1 MSRWRPPAHWSTH
14 LSRKTLFAS
23 TSIALIALSPAATA
37 QERPTGFSVG
47 AAMVAST
54 GVYAGQNSRIGIA
67 PVIRYDGNGYA
78 IGTDG
83 ARFDLLR
90 GDGPTLSF
98 TLTPRRAPY
107 NQSDAPLLAGL
118 DRETTIDAGL
128 RASFAISPSITAS
141 LSAQTEV
148 TGKHNGSEITAAISS
163 RQMLG
168 RFPLALTAGVS
179 WKDANL
185 SNYLYGVG
193 ANEVIAGRAAYTVG
207 ESITPY
213 LGATMTIPL
222 SDNVAAFGTV
232 RASFL
237 PDTVKNSPIVSG
249 NVAVSTLFGVT
260 YRF

>member
-1 MSRWRPPAHWSTH
+1 MPNKTFLAATST
-14 LSRKTLFAS
+14 AV
-23 TSIALIALSPAATA
+23 IALATAANA
-37 QERPTGFSVG
+37 QERPTGFSLG

-54 GVYAGQNSRIGIA
+54 GVYAGQDTRFGVA
-67 PVIRYDGNGYA
+67 PVLRYDGNGFA

-90 GDGPTLSF
+90 GDGPRLSF
-98 TLTPRRAPY
+98 TLTPRRAPF
-107 NQSDAPLLAGL
+107 NQNDAPLLAGL
-118 DRETTIDAGL
+118 DREMTLDAGL
-128 RASFAISPSITAS
+128 RASFAISPTLSAAV
-141 LSAQTEV
+141 SAQTEV
-148 TGKHNGSEITAAISS
+148 TGKHNGSEITAAVSA

-185 SNYLYGVG
+185 GNYLYGVG
-193 ANEVIAGRAAYTVG
+193 ATEAIAGRAAYSVG

-213 LGATMTIPL
+213 LGATMTVPL
-222 SDNVAAFGTV
+222 SENVAAFGTV

-237 PDTVKNSPIVSG
+237 PETIKNSPIVSG
-249 NVAVSTLFGVT
+249 NVAVSTLFGIA

>member
-1 MSRWRPPAHWSTH
+1 MSIKP
-14 LSRKTLFAS
+14 LLAS
-23 TSIALIALSPAATA
+23 TSLALIALSPAAHA

-54 GVYAGQNSRIGIA
+54 GVYAGQDARIGLA
-67 PVIRYDGNGYA
+67 PVIRYDGNGFA

-98 TLTPRRAPY
+98 VLTPRRAPY
-107 NQSDAPLLAGL
+107 NEADAALLAGL

-128 RASFAISPSITAS
+128 RASFAFSPQISATFTAK
-141 LSAQTEV
+141 TEV
-148 TGKHNGSEITAAISS
+148 TGKHNGSEITAALSS

-168 RFPLALTAGVS
+168 RFPLALSAGVS

-185 SNYLYGVG
+185 SNYLYGVS
-193 ANEVIAGRAAYTVG
+193 ATEVIVGRAAYNVG

-213 LGATMTIPL
+213 LGATMTVPI
-222 SDNVAAFGTV
+222 SDNVTAFGTV

-237 PDTVKNSPIVSG
+237 PDSVKNSPIVSG